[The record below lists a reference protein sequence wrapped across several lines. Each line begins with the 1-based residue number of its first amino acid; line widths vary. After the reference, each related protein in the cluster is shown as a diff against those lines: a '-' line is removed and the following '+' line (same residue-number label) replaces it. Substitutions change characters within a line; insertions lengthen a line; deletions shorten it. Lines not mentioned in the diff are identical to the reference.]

1 MRESWRWFGPG
12 DPVTI
17 EDIRQTGATDV
28 VSALH
33 DIPAGEVWAIE
44 AIQEHK
50 ALIENAESNL
60 EQLTW
65 SVVVLPRHH
74 RSTHT
79 FRCQLSLLI
88 SSSETSTRCQPS
100 LLASKFEEEP
110 RHFAGAFLFVRQ
122 IL

>member
-1 MRESWRWFGPG
+1 MRESWRWF

-28 VSALH
+28 VSAVH

-79 FRCQLSLLI
+79 FRCQLSLLEN
-88 SSSETSTRCQPS
+88 ETSNIAIHDGT
-100 LLASKFEEEP
+100 
-110 RHFAGAFLFVRQ
+110 
-122 IL
+122 